1 MMKTEVMKLNTITI
15 FPANIVRKMFNF
27 RSFICVDSLCCVTR
41 VYVCVCVAD
50 KLDKLEKFNWHMAER
65 IDKNNNKKNKKMM
78 MMVDC
83 V

>member
-1 MMKTEVMKLNTITI
+1 MSTL
-15 FPANIVRKMFNF
+15 
-27 RSFICVDSLCCVTR
+27 CVVTR
-41 VYVCVCVAD
+41 AYVCVCVAD

-78 MMVDC
+78 MMMMMVDC